1 MCATTLDTG
10 VLVELLG
17 KQTMSFLLKVI
28 ETVTVGGATDHLKIK
43 TSFRVHRTSKL
54 RGLV

>member
-28 ETVTVGGATDHLKIK
+28 ETITVGGATDHLKIK
-43 TSFRVHRTSKL
+43 TSIRTSKR
-54 RGLV
+54 RGLA

>member
-43 TSFRVHRTSKL
+43 TSIRTSKR
-54 RGLV
+54 RGLA